1 MQWVL
6 LKTVG
11 KNWRWVNQRWII
23 IALEPALIMVW
34 NAGSCYEQLRP
45 WLYRPFPSSKNSH
58 IQNEAKCKTF
68 QVKISFICMGIKI
81 IFISMALTS
90 LWNTRLK
97 ATRKWPNGKH
107 SYGRKFYF
115 CIKAKAFLLS
125 GHTRASYGR
134 EPYVRQLHD
143 LQRFPSTDWFPF

>member
-1 MQWVL
+1 M
-6 LKTVG
+6 G
-11 KNWRWVNQRWII
+11 
-23 IALEPALIMVW
+23 ALQPGLIMVW
-34 NAGSCYEQLRP
+34 NAGICYEQLRP

-68 QVKISFICMGIKI
+68 QVKMSFICMRKI

-115 CIKAKAFLLS
+115 GIKAKVFLLS
-125 GHTRASYGR
+125 GHTWASHRR
-134 EPYVRQLHD
+134 EPYVTQVHD
-143 LQRFPSTDWFPF
+143 LQRFPSIDFLFKSLTRTTFPQPVE